1 MAFDANPIIDRL
13 CKAFPECF
21 NRLAPKPLKVGIREE
36 VIALAGVHP
45 ALLEVSRIQLRRTIA
60 LYALRFA
67 YCKAVAT
74 GGLRYGLDGQPAGEV
89 TPDQQVFAKT
99 PRPKKPAAP
108 GTGEPALATE
118 PALPPIDR
126 TALLQEIMAMA
137 IPGKL
142 EVTLKI
148 NQLPQAK
155 PSSAQTMLFAVQAE
169 GKTVV
174 VDVKN
179 KVWNTLKTAA
189 ENYPQWVATITGK
202 IGEGVAGGFRLD
214 GPAVQVFEKKPKP
227 DAAATTS
234 ATITATTATVESK
247 VPVAEPK
254 APVAEP
260 KPPVIETK
268 PPVVIV
274 VDSPTANIGR
284 VKLTLKGRSTP

>member
-13 CKAFPECF
+13 CEAFPECF
-21 NRLAPKPLKVGIREE
+21 NRLAPKPLKIGIGEE
-36 VIALAGVHP
+36 VLALAGVHP
-45 ALLEVSRIQLRRTIA
+45 TFAEVSRTQLRLA
-60 LYALRFA
+60 LKLYIYRFVYRKAL
-67 YCKAVAT
+67 AT
-74 GGLRYGLDGQPAGEV
+74 GGPRYGLDGQPAGEV
-89 TPDQQVFAKT
+89 TPDQQAFAKT

-108 GTGEPALATE
+108 GTGEPAISTE
-118 PALPPIDR
+118 PAPPPIDR

-227 DAAATTS
+227 DAAAT
-234 ATITATTATVESK
+234 
-247 VPVAEPK
+247 VPSK
-254 APVAEP
+254 APVMET

-274 VDSPTANIGR
+274 VDSPTATIGR
-284 VKLTLKGRSTP
+284 VKLTLKGRANP